1 MPRDLLLELASQ
13 CHRVP
18 IAADLVLH
26 EHPDAGAILRSGER
40 LGAVVAEAAA
50 AFHTPLAFPIMD
62 LRLEKAELL
71 RHFGVAEADVEKFH
85 FSAPPPSEQRR
96 DFARSLQQAAPSA
109 RVAANLGALRY
120 IQTQTKLVPIG
131 MCIGPFS
138 LTSKLM
144 ADPITPVYL
153 AGSGVTAEEE
163 PDVALLEAC
172 LEISQTCVMHQV
184 EQAVAAGAQAV
195 FIAEPAANQ
204 IYFSPLQLADGSDV
218 FERCVLGP
226 NRRIAALLA
235 TRGVDLMFH
244 CCGELA
250 DVMLDG
256 FCSLHPVLLS
266 LGSSRKLWEDA
277 ARVPKDVVLYGN
289 LASKMFYSDQS
300 MPVSRVAEDTA
311 RLAAQMAASG
321 HPFILGTECDTLH
334 VPEYAQ
340 TIRAKI
346 DCMLKA
352 P

>member
-1 MPRDLLLELASQ
+1 MSRDLFLDLSSHQ
-13 CHRVP
+13 HRVP

-26 EHPDAGAILRSGER
+26 GHDKIGRILQDGGL
-40 LGAVVAEAAA
+40 LGAVVAEAAQ
-50 AFHTPLAFPIMD
+50 AFHTPLAFPLMD

-71 RHFGVAEADVEKFH
+71 RHFGVAEDEVEKFH
-85 FSAPPPSEQRR
+85 FTAAPTPAQRR
-96 DFARSLQQAAPSA
+96 AYARSVQRAAPSN
-109 RVAANLGALRY
+109 RVMANLGAVHCILSR
-120 IQTQTKLVPIG
+120 TNLFPVG

-144 ADPITPVYL
+144 VDPITPVYL
-153 AGSGVTAEEE
+153 AGSGVTAKQD

-172 LEISQTCVMHQV
+172 LEISLTCVLHQV

-204 IYFSPLQLADGSDV
+204 IYFSPLQIASGSNV
-218 FERCVLGP
+218 FERFVLEP

-235 TRGVDLMFH
+235 DLRVDLIFH

-256 FCSLHPVLLS
+256 FCSLHPAMLS

-277 ARVPKDVVLYGN
+277 ARVPKEIVLYGN

-300 MPVSRVAEDTA
+300 MPVAKVAEDTA
-311 RLAAQMAASG
+311 RLAAQMAACG
-321 HPFILGTECDTLH
+321 HPFILGTECDTLY
-334 VPEYAQ
+334 VPEYAE
-340 TIRAKI
+340 TIRTKV
-346 DCMLKA
+346 DCLLKA
-352 P
+352 S